1 MDNNNIAIL
10 KDYQSSIE
18 SSFKKIERLF
28 DELSELDP
36 SQKNY
41 SMNNINSEM
50 KSVKYNIDLIKYELV
65 NLKEESNINK
75 WNEILSQINARNDKY
90 KMKYNQIENEKNNN
104 NEIDND
110 YLNIDAKVDLSKMTS
125 QQVIDRGTKILQSD
139 KNAIDRMKKIVYQD
153 LETMKEVNKELVNQH
168 EKLENTE
175 IDFNE
180 IDNSMNRAGK
190 QIKNMAKM
198 YSTDKI
204 IICMIFC
211 ILLVVI
217 AIIIISVFFDSE
229 SENENTKQDIFNN

>member
-1 MDNNNIAIL
+1 
-10 KDYQSSIE
+10 
-18 SSFKKIERLF
+18 
-28 DELSELDP
+28 
-36 SQKNY
+36 
-41 SMNNINSEM
+41 
-50 KSVKYNIDLIKYELV
+50 
-65 NLKEESNINK
+65 
-75 WNEILSQINARNDKY
+75 
-90 KMKYNQIENEKNNN
+90 
-104 NEIDND
+104 
-110 YLNIDAKVDLSKMTS
+110 
-125 QQVIDRGTKILQSD
+125 
-139 KNAIDRMKKIVYQD
+139 MKKIVYQD

-175 IDFNE
+175 IDLNE

-217 AIIIISVFFDSE
+217 AIIISVFFDSE